1 MNYPKQMV
9 KCSVVGHKDYL
20 KKTIDI
26 IHEMNVLHI
35 ENFVEDN
42 NSYFKIGKPI
52 KYGEKI
58 SNKLVTIDRK
68 SVV

>member
-1 MNYPKQMV
+1 MV

-20 KKTIDI
+20 KKTIDT

-42 NSYFKIGKPI
+42 NSYFKIGK
-52 KYGEKI
+52 
-58 SNKLVTIDRK
+58 
-68 SVV
+68 